1 MTEGILFEACVDSPE
16 AAIAAQT
23 GGADRVELCASLL
36 EGCLTPSAGSIQL
49 ARQHLEI
56 GLQVMI
62 RPRSGDFCY
71 TDIEFEIMKLDIEV
85 AKKMGADGVVI
96 GILKP
101 DGSVDKE
108 RTNVLVELAR
118 PLSTTF
124 HRAFDMSRDPYA
136 ALEDLI
142 DLGVDRIL
150 TSGQEYTA
158 LEGLGLITDLVQKA
172 GDRIIIMPG
181 AGIHEGNIA
190 KIVKQS
196 GVQEVH
202 AAGLTT
208 VESRMK
214 FRNDRCFMSGELRPP
229 QFAHTVTDPLRIK
242 AMMLASR

>member
-1 MTEGILFEACVDSPE
+1 MTDGILFEACVDSPE

-49 ARQHLEI
+49 AKQHLEI

-62 RPRSGDFCY
+62 RPRGGDFCY
-71 TDIEFEIMKLDIEV
+71 TDIEFQIMKLDIEV
-85 AKKMGADGVVI
+85 AKKMGADGVVL

-124 HRAFDMSRDPYA
+124 HRAFDMSRDPYE
-136 ALEDLI
+136 ALEDLT

-158 LEGLGLITDLVQKA
+158 LEGLDLITDLVQKA

-196 GVQEVH
+196 GVLEVH

-229 QFAHTVTDPLRIK
+229 QFAHAVTDPLRIQ

>member
-62 RPRSGDFCY
+62 RPRGGDFCY